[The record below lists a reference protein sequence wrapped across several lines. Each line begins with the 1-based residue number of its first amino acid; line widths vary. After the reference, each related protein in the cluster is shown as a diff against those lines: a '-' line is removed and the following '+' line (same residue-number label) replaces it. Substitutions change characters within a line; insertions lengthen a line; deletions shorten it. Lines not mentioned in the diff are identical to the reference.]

1 MAVPMANGPPFAT
14 LNHVAADLGIPN
26 ESEPLRVGIS
36 PAKLSN
42 LGEFDTSS
50 SRFVPRACTY
60 KSAPCKRGSVNV
72 RFAPKATELLRCRKT
87 SLCANSGLLERSK
100 TVCEGPSPE
109 KPMHN
114 AQGRPG
120 KCCGGGGHLS
130 TGNPPPKIDEAV
142 FVGYR
147 LNSGC

>member
-50 SRFVPRACTY
+50 SRFVPRACTH
-60 KSAPCKRGSVNV
+60 KSAPCKRGSVTV
-72 RFAPKATELLRCRKT
+72 RFAPKATELLRCRKK
-87 SLCANSGLLERSK
+87 SLCADSWNAAKLFARDHLRKNRCTTPKAGLESVAEVVDIYQQATRR
-100 TVCEGPSPE
+100 
-109 KPMHN
+109 
-114 AQGRPG
+114 QR
-120 KCCGGGGHLS
+120 
-130 TGNPPPKIDEAV
+130 
-142 FVGYR
+142 
-147 LNSGC
+147 